1 MKTSTPGVLQ
11 LRMRSSISGVRNP
24 LALIITLVWH
34 LPLLECSRCLDST
47 VIYIPRWSASV
58 VIKMVIV
65 LFSALNKRRV
75 VHSRKS
81 SRRLA
86 SLSFQR
92 TGYCW
97 ITNRPWMLSTTGT
110 CLRTSKL
117 LTFKCTSI
125 AMQAHGPTNK
135 AICQGMAVCGIAQKR

>member
-24 LALIITLVWH
+24 LALIITLLWH
-34 LPLLECSRCLDST
+34 LPFLECSRCLDST

-65 LFSALNKRRV
+65 LFSALNKRQV
-75 VHSRKS
+75 FHSRKS

-97 ITNRPWMLSTTGT
+97 ISNRPLMFFHN
-110 CLRTSKL
+110 RDL
-117 LTFKCTSI
+117 LENI
-125 AMQAHGPTNK
+125 QHGGPTNK
-135 AICQGMAVCGIAQKR
+135 AIYQGMAVCGTVQK